1 MRPINKKTLILF
13 LSLFSIFAFEVKAVC
28 PVCVV
33 AVGSGV
39 GLCRWLGIDDAI
51 TGLWIGGLTVAV
63 IMWFLDWLAKRNIN
77 FKFKDILVWISFYV
91 FVLLPL
97 YSFNIIGH
105 PFNKVWGIDKLLFG
119 IVLGSFV
126 FLFSTFLNGFLKRK
140 NNGKVFFPYQ
150 KVVVPVLL
158 LLLLSFVFYIIEI
171 C

>member
-1 MRPINKKTLILF
+1 MKPIHNKILIFF
-13 LSLFSIFAFEVKAVC
+13 LSVFSLFAFGAKAVC

-39 GLCRWLGIDDAI
+39 GLCRWLGIDDVI

-63 IMWFLDWLAKRNIN
+63 IIWFLDWLAKRNIN
-77 FKFKDILVWISFYV
+77 FKFKNILVWVSFYV
-91 FVLLPL
+91 FVLFPL

-105 PFNKVWGIDKLLFG
+105 PLNKIWGTDKLLFG
-119 IVLGSFV
+119 IFLGSFA
-126 FLFSTFLNGFLKRK
+126 FLFSIFLNGFLKKK

-150 KVVVPVLL
+150 KVAIPVLL
-158 LLLLSFVFYIIEI
+158 LLILSIVFYIIEV